1 MSTIRVL
8 IAAATVAACAGIAAP
23 ATDPP
28 PVTAFDC
35 VVGDTWTYQYS
46 AKGPE
51 IGAGLNG
58 SETWT
63 RTACGDRYVAHPGG
77 HIVNSDVVSDPQ
89 GNLYAGYSG
98 FSGAAQTYNKPYP
111 LGRLPLAPGKSWD
124 APTDITMAGGR
135 GLNGSGHWSVSGWE
149 MVTVPAGTYLCIRT
163 DVKMNYSFLVQS
175 AVNGREQNVSGIYQE
190 TTWYSPALRTTI
202 KSTSSDNFGDS
213 ATRQL
218 TAITLK

>member
-1 MSTIRVL
+1 
-8 IAAATVAACAGIAAP
+8 
-23 ATDPP
+23 
-28 PVTAFDC
+28 VTTLAC

-46 AKGPE
+46 AKGAE

-63 RTACGDRYVAHPGG
+63 RTACADRYVAHPGG

-98 FSGAAQTYNKPYP
+98 FTGAAQTYNTPYP
-111 LGRLPLAPGKSWD
+111 SLRLPLAPGKSWD

-135 GLNGSGHWSVSGWE
+135 GLNGSGHWNVSDWE

-163 DVKMNYSFLVQS
+163 DVKMDYSFVVQS
-175 AVNGREQNVSGIYQE
+175 RVSARENTSSATYQE
-190 TTWYSPALRTTI
+190 TTWYSPALRATV
-202 KSTSSDNFGDS
+202 KSMSSDSFGDT